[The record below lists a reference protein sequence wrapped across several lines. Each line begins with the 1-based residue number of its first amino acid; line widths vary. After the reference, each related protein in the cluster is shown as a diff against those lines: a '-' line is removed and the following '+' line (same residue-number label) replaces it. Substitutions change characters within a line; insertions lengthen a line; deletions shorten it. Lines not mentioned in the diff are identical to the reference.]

1 MKSLFKYGAVA
12 SIFLLTAG
20 SAAFAQ
26 NYTPGGSS
34 WNQGSDGSGWN
45 QNQGSGGSSGWNQG
59 AQGSNQGSQ
68 GWNQGGSQGWN
79 QGGFSGGSQGQGQ
92 GQNEGPSQQDA
103 YQELSK
109 YGYNN
114 VRNLQ
119 RSEGWEA
126 HATKNGDRVHVFID
140 DDGMIAT
147 YRGD

>member
-12 SIFLLTAG
+12 SVFLLTA
-20 SAAFAQ
+20 APMALAQ
-26 NYTPGGSS
+26 NYNPGGSS
-34 WNQGSDGSGWN
+34 GWNQSGTQGERWNQGSQGWNQSGAQGSGWN
-45 QNQGSGGSSGWNQG
+45 QNQGWKQGGYSGSSQS
-59 AQGSNQGSQ
+59 SNQGM
-68 GWNQGGSQGWN
+68 N
-79 QGGFSGGSQGQGQ
+79 
-92 GQNEGPSQQDA
+92 NEPSQQDA

-109 YGYNN
+109 YGFNN

-119 RSEGWEA
+119 RSGGWEA

>member
-12 SIFLLTAG
+12 SVFLLTA
-20 SAAFAQ
+20 APMALAQ
-26 NYTPGGSS
+26 NYNPGG
-34 WNQGSDGSGWN
+34 GSGWN
-45 QNQGSGGSSGWNQG
+45 QGD
-59 AQGSNQGSQ
+59 Q
-68 GWNQGGSQGWN
+68 GWNQSGTQGERWNQGNQGWNQNGMQGERWNQNQGWN
-79 QGGFSGGSQGQGQ
+79 QGGFSGSSQGWNQGT
-92 GQNEGPSQQDA
+92 NKEPSQQDA